1 VRLLW
6 ILFGLNLAG
15 IGFLVAGLAYSD
27 LVHRLRLRSH
37 RRRSGRRRGYLD
49 LVRRS

>member
-1 VRLLW
+1 MKAVW
-6 ILFGLNLAG
+6 ILLGLNLAG
-15 IGFLVAGLAYSD
+15 IGFLIAGLAYSD